1 VNGFDFWGYSDETA
15 PNLRA
20 KAGTIVHT
28 GVVRA
33 ASGIGQGTLVVTA
46 DWVAADG
53 SKLLA
58 ETTEFVFRG
67 GADWRAIDRVTTWKA
82 VSGPVV
88 FGDTKEGSF
97 GIRVARTLEHPS
109 DAPGRF
115 IDQAGRAEAAQ
126 RVDRSPVTGQYLASD
141 GRTGE
146 DVWGSRGPWM
156 ALTGTVDGEAL
167 TIAILDH
174 PKNPGSPTHWH
185 ARGYGL
191 FAANPFGAE
200 AFDAKQSKSPTTL
213 PAGASFTFRHR
224 IVIRGGKASREELQ
238 KAYEQFLA
246 AQS

>member
-1 VNGFDFWGYSDETA
+1 MPIPSNELYEFGPFTLDAVQRVLTRDAQRVPLASKTFDLLLVLVRTPGRAFTKSELMTA
-15 PNLRA
+15 LWPDTFVEEANLSFQVSTLR
-20 KAGTIVHT
+20 KARDG
-28 GVVRA
+28 A
-33 ASGIGQGTLVVTA
+33 AEWIERFQST
-46 DWVAADG
+46 
-53 SKLLA
+53 
-58 ETTEFVFRG
+58 
-67 GADWRAIDRVTTWKA
+67 
-82 VSGPVV
+82 
-88 FGDTKEGSF
+88 
-97 GIRVARTLEHPS
+97 
-109 DAPGRF
+109 GRF
-115 IDQAGRAEAAQ
+115 IDQAGRAEGAQ

-141 GRTGE
+141 GRTCE

-174 PKNPGSPTHWH
+174 PKNPGSPTLWH

-213 PAGASFTFRHR
+213 PASASFTFRHR